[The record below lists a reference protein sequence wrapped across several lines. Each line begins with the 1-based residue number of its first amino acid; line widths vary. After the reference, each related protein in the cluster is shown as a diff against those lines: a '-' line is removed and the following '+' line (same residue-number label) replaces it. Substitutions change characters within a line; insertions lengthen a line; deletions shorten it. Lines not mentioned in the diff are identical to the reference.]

1 MKAIRL
7 CLVLLLATLFV
18 GLMGCDKSRPGVT
31 KKFTGE
37 YTRYYP
43 ATGDDVHAAI
53 QRVFSK
59 LEMMPVE
66 DTYTLGRG
74 KTTAR
79 NFQNTQ
85 VSVRIKQESP
95 QSTYVALK
103 VDPGESE
110 AFGVRLLQMI
120 NEELTR

>member
-1 MKAIRL
+1 MKTIRL
-7 CLVLLLATLFV
+7 CLVLLLAMSFV
-18 GLMGCDKSRPGVT
+18 GFSGCDKSRPGVT

-43 ATGDDVHAAI
+43 TTGDEVHAAT

-66 DTYTLGRG
+66 DNYTQGSG

-79 NFQNTQ
+79 NFQNTK
-85 VSVRIKQESP
+85 VSVRIKEESP
-95 QSTYVALK
+95 QSTFVALK
-103 VDPGESE
+103 VDPGQSE
-110 AFGVRLLQMI
+110 PFSVRLLQMI
-120 NEELTR
+120 NEELKR